1 MAGDRP
7 VTLIGKV
14 GAVVSFSVVGLAGV
28 QWLMQPVSVPLI
40 GLLVVTFV
48 PTHELIQAVRAPLK
62 KIRRKYEPDT

>member
-14 GAVVSFSVVGLAGV
+14 GAVVSLSVVGLAGV

-40 GLLVVTFV
+40 GVLVLTFV
-48 PTHELIQAVRAPLK
+48 PTRELIEAVRQPLK
-62 KIRRKYEPDT
+62 HVQRKYEPDT